1 MRYFIVLDMPDTTY
15 PVSDPF
21 YAPDGK
27 DPFGRSSL
35 AGWIESALD
44 ETYLGER
51 SGPPD
56 DVTVYTDL
64 DDILRDRA
72 EGLDMFQP
80 SRLARVTQP

>member
-44 ETYLGER
+44 ETYLGSVPGRRTTSR
-51 SGPPD
+51 STPTWTTSSGIEP
-56 DVTVYTDL
+56 
-64 DDILRDRA
+64 RA
-72 EGLDMFQP
+72 STCF
-80 SRLARVTQP
+80 SRVV

>member
-35 AGWIESALD
+35 AGWIVS
-44 ETYLGER
+44 T
-51 SGPPD
+51 
-56 DVTVYTDL
+56 
-64 DDILRDRA
+64 DRA
-72 EGLDMFQP
+72 LATAYVDAFHKVMGNRKELLDAGLGRAQ
-80 SRLARVTQP
+80 SS